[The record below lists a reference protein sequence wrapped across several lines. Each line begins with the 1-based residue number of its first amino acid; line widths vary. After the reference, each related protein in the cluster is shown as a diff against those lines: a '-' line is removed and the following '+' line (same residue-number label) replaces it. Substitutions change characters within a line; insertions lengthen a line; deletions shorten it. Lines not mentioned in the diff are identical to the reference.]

1 VAKYICVGDVHGRY
15 DLLVKLL
22 GMAKSRL
29 PKHRLIFLGDMVDRG
44 PDSFKVVDTIKKLT
58 ETTDAVA
65 LLGNHN

>member
-1 VAKYICVGDVHGRY
+1 MAKYICVGDVHGRY